1 MVSWQKLIMQNSQ
14 IVNGGINMDSEKN
27 RKRNEIM
34 EKVKFEIAQ
43 EFGLK
48 GKNEQKKQPQK

>member
-1 MVSWQKLIMQNSQ
+1 
-14 IVNGGINMDSEKN
+14 MDSEKN